1 MGRFQNL
8 RDEGPLGPTLQ
19 HKNSR
24 AVARVR
30 VQIAAAASRHTSAT
44 PFLIASDPNI
54 KKRVNSL
61 KTNEK
66 IFSNR

>member
-1 MGRFQNL
+1 MARYLNL
-8 RDEGPLGPTLQ
+8 RDEGGFALTPQ
-19 HKNSR
+19 RDNSC
-24 AVARVR
+24 AVARER
-30 VQIAAAASRHTSAT
+30 VEPAAAASPHAQTT
-44 PFLIASDPNI
+44 PILIASHPNI

>member
-8 RDEGPLGPTLQ
+8 RDEGGFALTLQ
-19 HKNSR
+19 DTNSC
-24 AVARVR
+24 AVARKR
-30 VQIAAAASRHTSAT
+30 VQTAAAASRHTPTT
-44 PFLIASDPNI
+44 PFLIASGRNI
-54 KKRVNSL
+54 KIRVNSL